1 MRAVPGLDTEH
12 LEREGWAVLKGVLSP
27 EVCARARACVD
38 ATLGPHGQGDVDI
51 DARGQ
56 RGGGADAATRWPDPD
71 GPPQLVPQ
79 GSAAAGVRTAM
90 LHPVRDAVLADLVS
104 PMAPIFCQLYGC
116 RRREDLK
123 LLQHMF
129 VRTDALPLAQR
140 EARLQE
146 PEKIGWHM
154 DDAFLEEHRLST
166 PMQSYYHCMLALTAV
181 KSGGAPYL
189 ACPGSLRRA
198 REIARKLSPAER
210 ELFDPGEGRT
220 VLPGLILP
228 QIDKEQ
234 PPVEVT
240 MDEGDLLVH
249 DPMLTHSG
257 SANLG
262 AVPSRY
268 VLFSTFFD
276 AAAIGTTLVGL
287 VSEIFL

>member
-1 MRAVPGLDTEH
+1 
-12 LEREGWAVLKGVLSP
+12 
-27 EVCARARACVD
+27 
-38 ATLGPHGQGDVDI
+38 
-51 DARGQ
+51 
-56 RGGGADAATRWPDPD
+56 
-71 GPPQLVPQ
+71 
-79 GSAAAGVRTAM
+79 M
-90 LHPVRDAVLADLVS
+90 LHPIRDSVVAELVV

-116 RRREDLK
+116 RRQEDLK

-129 VRTDALPLAQR
+129 VRTDTVPMEERDAQPR
-140 EARLQE
+140 HPA
-146 PEKIGWHM
+146 KIGWHM

-181 KSGGAPYL
+181 KPGGAPYL

-198 REIARKLSPAER
+198 RQIAHNLTPAER
-210 ELFDPGEGRT
+210 DLFDPGEGRT

-234 PPVEVT
+234 PAVEVT
-240 MDEGDLLVH
+240 MEEGDLLVH

-257 SANLG
+257 SVNLG

-287 VSEIFL
+287 PNRIAAAPATKFPRELRENLPAEWIGLLEWELPLQAQSNKQQSLEEQDRTLRGLVDAKL